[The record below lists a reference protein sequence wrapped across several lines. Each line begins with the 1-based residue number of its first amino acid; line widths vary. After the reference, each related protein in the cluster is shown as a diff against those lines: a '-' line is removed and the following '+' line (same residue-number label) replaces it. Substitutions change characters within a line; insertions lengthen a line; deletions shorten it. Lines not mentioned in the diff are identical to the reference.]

1 MTFVVSSHAAD
12 LGVGKLLERRA
23 HLSTVEY
30 FDHPGARGRHL
41 RQLPTGGLQPR
52 RLEPQTRVF
61 FCTDDGRWSAGRV
74 VEAKGEGVEVQ
85 IGGQSILVAA
95 ADLHVRWAQPISD
108 PSPFLCVFLS
118 EAHLAANS
126 RRKFLLETVRQ
137 RAEGAGLD
145 GLLSSGVEL
154 YPHQMNVVRRVLT
167 DPIQRYLLADEVGL
181 GKTIEAAAIIR
192 QQVIDDPKGHRVA
205 VVVPEA
211 LVAQWRDELSRRFH
225 LGPPFLDESVLVVH
239 AGADELESALTGAHL
254 VVVDEAHHIV
264 GRQNGDAQHMAQ
276 LELIRN
282 ACHDAPSLLLLS
294 ATPAIADEDSFFA
307 LMQLIDP
314 EVYPQEER
322 EAFHQRIIHRHE
334 LAQIIAG
341 FEPGAMQLLLDDGQ
355 RLCELFPDDARL
367 LGLVESLVPI
377 AREARDP
384 TDSGL
389 VEAVNTIR
397 QHLSETYRLH
407 RRILRNRRKNAA
419 GLTPWRDGASSFAYS
434 DNTAGVVARLI
445 ENWRIEAA
453 VQPAAHAAFT
463 QVYRSWL
470 NALLEAPHTLR
481 TLVDERFEQVHTNGL
496 EAIEAEQLTLL
507 QQHLTHWDPLAAR
520 LNALCELVDQQRLS
534 RSKLVIFAT
543 ARDVANRVF
552 ERLQAHLHGQA
563 VARHSLTL
571 QEDEDPEEP
580 PEWTRF
586 LRDQQCW
593 VLVCDARAEEG
604 LNLQGGRK
612 AVLHFDLPLSPNR
625 IEQRLGRVD
634 RFGAG
639 DPIKTLVLSCND
651 NEVEQAWVDCVI
663 DGFGVGDRSIASL
676 QYLVDA
682 QMDQLQKDLFEQ
694 GAGAITALKACLG
707 GEQGAIRKELR
718 RIDQQD
724 ELEALQ
730 SEESTSFES
739 LIDLDDDW
747 RRVRESVEPWL
758 QRGLQFVR
766 HVQNDGQPGVE
777 EIVRYWHAAGE
788 RATLV
793 TAGTFRADFLGALD
807 TEMRRRH
814 QNRPTTQRYG
824 YRRQTSVMRGTH
836 LMRLGDP
843 LFEGLRHAA
852 LMEDRGRVCAT
863 WHWHPDYKPQTDA
876 PDLFFRF
883 DFLLQADLKPALE
896 LFADNASAASRDRA
910 LQRRMD
916 LALAP
921 EYLCVWLDHGLQSVA
936 SSIVDTWLR
945 TDDGDDAV
953 DRLHRTDLTPAG
965 WRRLRNGVASDL
977 LRDWPD
983 LIERAYIAA
992 RRHIVD
998 GKTLQERTGAAVQ
1011 TLKLHDASQI
1021 ARLESRLATL
1031 KGREQ
1036 ALEMGR
1042 LAFEKLLS
1050 ESLQQGV
1057 HKPNLTLDA
1066 IGAVFLSNQPLFDA

>member
-1 MTFVVSSHAAD
+1 MNFVVSGHAAE
-12 LGVGKLLERRA
+12 LGVGKLIERGAR
-23 HLSTVEY
+23 LSTVEY
-30 FDHPGARGRHL
+30 FDHPGAHGRQL

-52 RLEPQTRVF
+52 RLEAQTRVF

-74 VEAKGEGVEVQ
+74 VGAQGEAVEVR
-85 IGGQSILVAA
+85 IGRQSVLVAA

-108 PSPFLCVFLS
+108 PSPFLCAFLS

-145 GLLSSGVEL
+145 GLLSSSVEL

-181 GKTIEAAAIIR
+181 GKTVEAAAIIR
-192 QQVIDDPKGHRVA
+192 QHVIDDPKGHRVA

-211 LVAQWRDELSRRFH
+211 LVTQWRDELSRRFH

-239 AGADELESALTGAHL
+239 AGADELESALAGAHL

-264 GRQNGDAQHMAQ
+264 GRQIGDAQHRAQ
-276 LELIRN
+276 QELIRS
-282 ACHDAPSLLLLS
+282 ACRNAPSLLLLS

-314 EVYPQEER
+314 EVYPPEER
-322 EAFHQRIIHRHE
+322 EAFHQRIVHRHE

-341 FEPGAMQLLLDDGQ
+341 FEPDAMQLLLDDGQ
-355 RLCELFPDDARL
+355 RLCELFPADKL
-367 LGLVESLVPI
+367 LSILVASLAPI
-377 AREARDP
+377 VRETTDP
-384 TDSGL
+384 TDSAL
-389 VEAVNTIR
+389 VEAVRSVR

-419 GLTPWRDGASSFAYS
+419 GLTPRRDGASGFAYS
-434 DNTAGVVARLI
+434 DNTAGVVARLV
-445 ENWRIEAA
+445 ENWRLEATSN
-453 VQPAAHAAFT
+453 PSAAEELAK
-463 QVYRSWL
+463 VYESWVS
-470 NALLEAPHTLR
+470 ALIEAPHTLR
-481 TLVDERFEQVHTNGL
+481 ALVDTRFEQVRTGRHDTG
-496 EAIEAEQLTLL
+496 EADHLALL
-507 QQHLTHWDPLAAR
+507 RQHLGHWDPLGAR
-520 LNALCELVDQQRLS
+520 LGALCELVEQQRGS

-543 ARDVANRVF
+543 TRDVANRIF
-552 ERLQAHLHGQA
+552 ERLQTSLGHA
-563 VARHSLTL
+563 VARHSMAHL
-571 QEDEDPEEP
+571 DEEEGSEKP

-586 LRDQQCW
+586 LRDAQCW
-593 VLVCDARAEEG
+593 VLVCDAQAEEG

-612 AVLHFDLPLSPNR
+612 AVVHFDLPLSPNR

-639 DPIKTLVLSCND
+639 DPIKSLILDCVD
-651 NEVEQAWVDCVI
+651 NELERVWVDCVV
-663 DGFGVGDRSIASL
+663 DGFGVGERSIASL

-682 QMDQLQKDLFEQ
+682 QMDQLQQDLFEQ
-694 GAGAITALKACLG
+694 GGEAITALKTRLG

-730 SEESTSFES
+730 SEESENFES
-739 LIDLDDDW
+739 LLDLDDDW
-747 RRVRESVEPWL
+747 QRIRESVEPWL

-766 HVQNDGQPGVE
+766 QVQHDGSPGVE
-777 EIVRYWHAAGE
+777 EIVRYWHDAGE
-788 RATLV
+788 RGTLM
-793 TAGTFRADFLGALD
+793 TAGNFRADFLGALD

-814 QNRPTTQRYG
+814 QNRPTTQRYA

-852 LMEDRGRVCAT
+852 LMEDRGRVGAM
-863 WHWHPDYKPQTDA
+863 WRWHPDYQPQTDA
-876 PDLFFRF
+876 LDLFFRF
-883 DFLLQADLKPALE
+883 DFLLQADLAPALE
-896 LFADNASAASRDRA
+896 LFADDATAASRNSA
-910 LQRRMD
+910 LRRRLD

-921 EYLCVWLDHGLQSVA
+921 EYLCVWLDHGLQPVA
-936 SSIVDTWLR
+936 SSIVDTWLE
-945 TDDGDDAV
+945 TDEDDAV
-953 DRLHRTDLTPAG
+953 DRLHSTDLTPAG
-965 WRRLRNGVASDL
+965 WRRLRNGAANYI
-977 LRDWPD
+977 LRDWAD
-983 LIERAYIAA
+983 LIEQAGATA
-992 RRHIVD
+992 RHQIVD
-998 GKTLQERTGAAVQ
+998 GENFRERTGAAVQ
-1011 TLKLHDASQI
+1011 MLKLRDSSQL

-1031 KGREQ
+1031 EGREQ
-1036 ALEMGR
+1036 ALETGR

-1050 ESLQQGV
+1050 ASLQQGV
-1057 HKPNLTLDA
+1057 RSPTLTLDA
-1066 IGAVFLSNQPLFDA
+1066 IGAMFLSNQPLFDA